1 MWTGVQQFF
10 CLYALG
16 SSGKVTSKTSL
27 NFYKELERPWVIKEW
42 PYYLGTTQPPPDY
55 TWDEYF
61 DYLLALD
68 TRHFVF
74 GGYEVIYTSE
84 IVEKFIWPPRKNS
97 TWNEGKFRALK
108 SLGGGSSRNFNKT
121 LFGESLTR
129 VLSKF
134 PIHGILHVLPATVP
148 NWANLDEAT
157 KIIREMMEIL
167 KCLGLDTALRFRPG
181 DWPRMLQQGLGKIAD
196 MYFAPL
202 LPSCDPSKPAFDT
215 NAYAEEI
222 IKSSTG
228 AGVDPKALV
237 ITMPL
242 ILESIGSNDCFVPAG
257 VGYSYAVVEEGVDPA
272 GNGTFSA
279 WNMTNYFL
287 SQPRAIEK
295 IGLAESHGLN
305 GLMLRGDDGGETD
318 LYPWDDRSLFYALA
332 TNI

>member
-1 MWTGVQQFF
+1 ELSLPYMWTSVQHFF

-27 NFYKELERPWVIKEW
+27 NFYKEPERPWAIKEW

-108 SLGGGSSRNFNKT
+108 SLGGGSSR
-121 LFGESLTR
+121 
-129 VLSKF
+129 
-134 PIHGILHVLPATVP
+134 
-148 NWANLDEAT
+148 
-157 KIIREMMEIL
+157 
-167 KCLGLDTALRFRPG
+167 FRPG

-202 LPSCDPSKPAFDT
+202 LPSCDPSKPAFNT

-318 LYPWDDRSLFYALA
+318 LYPWDDRSLFYAFA